1 MKAGRRH
8 LWRVLMPACA
18 ALWMNLVAAQVA
30 EPPPSP
36 PTAGKTQTT
45 AASEAIREVLAHP
58 DFKHEET
65 RKTPRWKIKDEEKG
79 KSESEWLKNL
89 DAFFRALAKVLR
101 AGVWVIAAIGILLLI
116 FTLHYWWRVHA
127 QAPKSA
133 AVAVPTHVGGLDI
146 REESLP
152 EDIAA
157 AARARWQAG
166 DREGALS
173 LLYRGALSQLV
184 HRHACTIGASFTE
197 DECVAAA
204 KRVLANAAHGY
215 FSEQTRVWV
224 LAIYA
229 RRWPDEAAALQMI
242 DAFGVHFPATAATP
256 VPGQLQSHG
265 AGA

>member
-1 MKAGRRH
+1 
-8 LWRVLMPACA
+8 MPVCA
-18 ALWMNLVAAQVA
+18 ALWMNVAVAQES
-30 EPPPSP
+30 EPPPVP
-36 PTAGKTQTT
+36 ANAGKPHSTP
-45 AASEAIREVLAHP
+45 ASEAIREVLAHP

-65 RKTPRWKIKDEEKG
+65 RKTPRWKVKDEEKS
-79 KSESEWLKNL
+79 KSEWLKNVE
-89 DAFFRALAKVLR
+89 AFFRALAKVLR

-116 FTLHYWWRVHA
+116 FTLHYWWRVRA

-133 AVAVPTHVGGLDI
+133 TVAVPTHVGGLDI
-146 REESLP
+146 RAESLP
-152 EDIAA
+152 DDIAA
-157 AARARWQAG
+157 AARARWQSG

-184 HRHACTIGASFTE
+184 HRYACTIGASYTE

-204 KRVLANAAHGY
+204 KRVLASAAHSY
-215 FSEQTRVWV
+215 FAEQTRVWV

-242 DAFGVHFPATAATP
+242 DAFGVHFPAGAVAP
-256 VPGQLQSHG
+256 VPGQLQSRG